1 MPSKK
6 VPTKSTKTAKAIP
19 AKVTRA
25 NNRAFFFD
33 RDGVVNCSPGEGS
46 YVLSWWDFQFVDGIR
61 EVLTFLKKKGWR
73 LILVTNQQCVG
84 KGIITLS
91 QLEAI
96 HERMQQELGKAAFD
110 AIYFSPHLKSE
121 NSPMRKPAPGMVL
134 AAAQDFQ
141 LDLKASWLVGDH
153 DSDIELARNAGVG
166 TAVRFVSEKPIR
178 VPAKHTVKSHV
189 EFLALLKSQL
199 PA

>member
-6 VPTKSTKTAKAIP
+6 APTKSAKAPKAAP
-19 AKVTRA
+19 AK
-25 NNRAFFFD
+25 NRAFFFD

-46 YVLSWWDFQFVDGIR
+46 YVLSWWDFQFVDGIK
-61 EVLTFLKKKGWR
+61 EVLTYLKKKGWR
-73 LILVTNQQCVG
+73 LILVTNQQCIG
-84 KGIITLS
+84 KKIITVP

-134 AAAQDFQ
+134 AAARDFK

-153 DSDIELARNAGVG
+153 DADIELARNAGVG
-166 TAVRFVSEKPIR
+166 TAVRFVSEKAIR

-189 EFLALLKSQL
+189 EFLALLKSKL